1 MGDIKKDIIVINFFK
16 EYLEIINFR
25 LKTKKESVI
34 ILVYFQGGNLMI
46 KKLFLLSI
54 LTLAMAG
61 CSDSGLATEL
71 ITKSTEAT
79 TEELK
84 CGNDHSDYR
93 GLNRRCMGILGR
105 SNCKHRCSNR
115 RRCRRSNRKIKRKIK
130 RSKLCC
136 ASYADVEDAVPL
148 NHVRR
153 CSFMSRKAGDE
164 PKLEYAFS
172 FAREDEDNPK
182 TYDILA

>member
-1 MGDIKKDIIVINFFK
+1 MLYIKKGIIVISFFK

-105 SNCKHRCSNR
+105 SN
-115 RRCRRSNRKIKRKIK
+115 
-130 RSKLCC
+130 LCC
-136 ASYADVEDAVPL
+136 ASYTDVEDAVLL

-153 CSFMSRKAGDE
+153 CSFMSREVGDE

>member
-1 MGDIKKDIIVINFFK
+1 
-16 EYLEIINFR
+16 
-25 LKTKKESVI
+25 
-34 ILVYFQGGNLMI
+34 MI

-93 GLNRRCMGILGR
+93 GLNR
-105 SNCKHRCSNR
+105 
-115 RRCRRSNRKIKRKIK
+115 
-130 RSKLCC
+130 
-136 ASYADVEDAVPL
+136 
-148 NHVRR
+148 
-153 CSFMSRKAGDE
+153 
-164 PKLEYAFS
+164 
-172 FAREDEDNPK
+172 
-182 TYDILA
+182 

>member
-1 MGDIKKDIIVINFFK
+1 
-16 EYLEIINFR
+16 
-25 LKTKKESVI
+25 
-34 ILVYFQGGNLMI
+34 MI

-105 SNCKHRCSNR
+105 SNCKHRCSNPV
-115 RRCRRSNRKIKRKIK
+115 
-130 RSKLCC
+130 
-136 ASYADVEDAVPL
+136 SY
-148 NHVRR
+148 
-153 CSFMSRKAGDE
+153 
-164 PKLEYAFS
+164 
-172 FAREDEDNPK
+172 
-182 TYDILA
+182 T

>member
-1 MGDIKKDIIVINFFK
+1 
-16 EYLEIINFR
+16 
-25 LKTKKESVI
+25 
-34 ILVYFQGGNLMI
+34 MI

-105 SNCKHRCSNR
+105 ISIDVVIEEGVEEATEKS
-115 RRCRRSNRKIKRKIK
+115 KE
-130 RSKLCC
+130 RSKEAIC
-136 ASYADVEDAVPL
+136 AVHRIQTSKMRY
-148 NHVRR
+148 
-153 CSFMSRKAGDE
+153 F
-164 PKLEYAFS
+164 
-172 FAREDEDNPK
+172 
-182 TYDILA
+182 

>member
-1 MGDIKKDIIVINFFK
+1 
-16 EYLEIINFR
+16 
-25 LKTKKESVI
+25 
-34 ILVYFQGGNLMI
+34 MI

-93 GLNRRCMGILGR
+93 GLNRRCMGILGI
-105 SNCKHRCSNR
+105 SIDVVIEEGVEEATEKS
-115 RRCRRSNRKIKRKIK
+115 KE
-130 RSKLCC
+130 RSKEAIC
-136 ASYADVEDAVPL
+136 AVHRIQTSKMRY
-148 NHVRR
+148 
-153 CSFMSRKAGDE
+153 F
-164 PKLEYAFS
+164 
-172 FAREDEDNPK
+172 
-182 TYDILA
+182 

>member
-1 MGDIKKDIIVINFFK
+1 
-16 EYLEIINFR
+16 
-25 LKTKKESVI
+25 
-34 ILVYFQGGNLMI
+34 MI

-93 GLNRRCMGILGR
+93 GLKQQKNQKKDQKKQSVLCIVYR
-105 SNCKHRCSNR
+105 R
-115 RRCRRSNRKIKRKIK
+115 RRCGTFKPRQEMFI
-130 RSKLCC
+130 
-136 ASYADVEDAVPL
+136 YV
-148 NHVRR
+148 
-153 CSFMSRKAGDE
+153 
-164 PKLEYAFS
+164 
-172 FAREDEDNPK
+172 
-182 TYDILA
+182 

>member
-1 MGDIKKDIIVINFFK
+1 
-16 EYLEIINFR
+16 
-25 LKTKKESVI
+25 
-34 ILVYFQGGNLMI
+34 
-46 KKLFLLSI
+46 
-54 LTLAMAG
+54 MAG

-115 RRCRRSNRKIKRKIK
+115 RRCRRSNRK
-130 RSKLCC
+130 SKKDQKKQSVLCIVYRRRRC
-136 ASYADVEDAVPL
+136 GIL

-153 CSFMSRKAGDE
+153 CSFMSREVGDE

-172 FAREDEDNPK
+172 LHVRMKITLKLTTF
-182 TYDILA
+182 